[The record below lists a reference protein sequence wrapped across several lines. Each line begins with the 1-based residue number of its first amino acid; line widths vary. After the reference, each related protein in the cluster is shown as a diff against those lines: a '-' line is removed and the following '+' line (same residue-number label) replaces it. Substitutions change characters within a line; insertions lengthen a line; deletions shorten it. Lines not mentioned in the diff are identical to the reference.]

1 MIPGDNQVAPRAI
14 QPCAAP
20 EPMHSANLRG
30 MFGALE
36 RLGYDIDL
44 LLAPYGFSRVD
55 LDDPDG
61 RLPAQ
66 ACAEIFAAIKSERRL
81 KNLALCI
88 AVETPIG
95 AYPLLDYLV
104 CSSESVGEGLKQLA
118 RYLSLVNPAVRLVF
132 REEEDPIRVLVEG
145 LIDPFTVELTVSLS
159 LLRLIPESGDQ
170 LQVARICFRHEPDDA
185 SAFQSVF
192 HSEVETQSSWSG
204 FALTREVWRLP
215 LRRRDPMLRHWLE
228 HKATQILESQ
238 AGQEGVAMEVRRLL
252 AAPASRCSI
261 MSIETAARRLAM
273 SPRTLQRRLSE
284 EGTSFDT
291 LREEKRKQTAEIL
304 LSDRTLSVGEVAFL
318 LGFSEPGAFHRAFK
332 RWHNTTPDAFRKQQ
346 NNSPQAK

>member
-1 MIPGDNQVAPRAI
+1 MIPSANQVAPRAI
-14 QPCAAP
+14 QG
-20 EPMHSANLRG
+20 PMHSANLRG

-44 LLAPYGFSRVD
+44 LLAPFGLSRAD

-66 ACAEIFAAIKSERRL
+66 MCAEIFAAIQGERRV
-81 KNLALCI
+81 KNLALSI

-95 AYPLLDYLV
+95 AYPLLDYLI

-145 LIDPFTVELTVSLS
+145 SSDPFTVELTVSLS
-159 LLRLIPESGDQ
+159 VLRLMRESGDK
-170 LQVARICFRHEPDDA
+170 LQVARIWFRHEPDDA
-185 SAFQSVF
+185 SEFQSVL
-192 HSEVETQSSWSG
+192 HCEVETRSSWSG
-204 FALTREVWRLP
+204 FALTREAWRLP
-215 LRRRDPMLRHWLE
+215 LRRHDPFLRNWLE
-228 HKATQILESQ
+228 RKAEQILSVQ
-238 AGQEGVAMEVRRLL
+238 AEKEGVAMEVRRLL
-252 AAPASRCSI
+252 ATLANGSSMNI
-261 MSIETAARRLAM
+261 GVAARRLAM

-284 EGTSFDT
+284 EGTSFEI
-291 LREEKRKQTAEIL
+291 LREEMRKQTSEIL
-304 LSDRTLSVGEVAFL
+304 LSDRTLSVGEVAFM

-332 RWHNTTPDAFRKQQ
+332 RWHNTTPDAFRKLQ
-346 NNSPQAK
+346 SKSFQANWVR